1 MSFPINLTIGSV
13 SLNLHLIFETLS
25 FFIGFRYFLYLR
37 KNQEDLINSSD
48 RIWILI
54 GAAFGAFLFSRLIGG
69 LENPVEFFRFRQSI
83 IYYYG
88 NKTILG
94 GLLGGLLCT
103 EITKKILEVK
113 YSSGDLY
120 VYPLILA
127 IIIGRIGC
135 FTAGVSEQTYGI
147 EATLP
152 WAMNLGDGVLRHP
165 VVLYEIFF
173 LTFLWIGLKN
183 FEKKWLLADGI
194 RFQFFMI
201 AYLFFRFI
209 IDFIKPGFRFSIGLT
224 TIQIFSILGL
234 VYYSK
239 TISKIFLNFS
249 LLARK
254 NEDVNL
260 KITIRK

>member
-1 MSFPINLTIGSV
+1 MIFPVNLTFGPV

-25 FFIGFRYFLYLR
+25 FFIGFRYFLFLR

-48 RIWILI
+48 RVWILI
-54 GAAFGAFLFSRLIGG
+54 GAAFGALLFSRLIGG
-69 LENPVEFFRFRQSI
+69 LEDPVAFFSFKQSI

-103 EITKKILEVK
+103 EITKKILSVK

-127 IIIGRIGC
+127 IIIGRVGC
-135 FTAGVSEQTYGI
+135 FTAGVTEQTYGI
-147 EATLP
+147 ETTVP
-152 WAMNLGDGVLRHP
+152 WRMDLGDGVLRHP
-165 VVLYEIFF
+165 VALYEILF
-173 LTFLWIGLKN
+173 LISLWFGLQSL
-183 FEKKWLLADGI
+183 EKKFVLANGI

-201 AYLFFRFI
+201 AYLFFRLM
-209 IDFIKPGFRFSIGLT
+209 IDFIKPGFRFPFGLT

-234 VYYSK
+234 LYYSN
-239 TISKIFLNFS
+239 TILKIFLNFS
-249 LLARK
+249 SLVVKPKSLLTEEK
-254 NEDVNL
+254 SS
-260 KITIRK
+260 